1 MRSVAFD
8 EMIGNNAVSRVN
20 DEERICEFVGRTA
33 DQFDD
38 AVTEVVRKLYKDGG
52 VRYHNRSDIVP
63 PGGSARH
70 RQLPHQGIMRKAFG
84 VDWAPLAT
92 E

>member
-1 MRSVAFD
+1 MSSTAFN

-20 DEERICEFVGRTA
+20 NEERICESVGRTA

-38 AVTEVVRKLYKDGG
+38 VVHEVLRKHYKDAG
-52 VRYHNRSDIVP
+52 VRYRNRSDIV

-70 RQLPHQGIMRKAFG
+70 RQLPHQQGIMRKAFG
-84 VDWAPLAT
+84 VDWAALAT

>member
-1 MRSVAFD
+1 
-8 EMIGNNAVSRVN
+8 MIGDNAVSQVN
-20 DEERICEFVGRTA
+20 DEERICDFIRRTA

-38 AVTEVVRKLYKDGG
+38 AVPEVLRKHYKDGG
-52 VRYHNRSDIVP
+52 VRYRNRSDIV

-70 RQLPHQGIMRKAFG
+70 RQLPHQGIMRKTFG
-84 VDWAPLAT
+84 VDWAALAT